1 MAASSK
7 ADRAA
12 TMIKITQ
19 TGSPIGRP
27 ADQERTLISLGLNKL
42 GRSREVSDTPA
53 NRGRIRKV
61 EHLLRVDIVGA

>member
-1 MAASSK
+1 MAKTSK
-7 ADRAA
+7 TAK
-12 TMIKITQ
+12 TIKVTQ

-42 GRSREVSDTPA
+42 WRSREVTDTPA

-61 EHLLRVDIVGA
+61 EHLLRVESDGA

>member
-1 MAASSK
+1 MPRTSK
-7 ADRAA
+7 TAK
-12 TMIKITQ
+12 TIKITQ

-42 GRSREVSDTPA
+42 WRSRMVSDTPA

-61 EHLLRVDIVGA
+61 EHLLRVDTDGA

>member
-1 MAASSK
+1 MAKTTKTAK
-7 ADRAA
+7 
-12 TMIKITQ
+12 TIKITQ

-42 GRSREVSDTPA
+42 WRSREVIDTPA

-61 EHLLRVDIVGA
+61 EHLLRVDSDGA

>member
-1 MAASSK
+1 MPKTSK
-7 ADRAA
+7 TAK
-12 TMIKITQ
+12 TIKITQ

-42 GRSREVSDTPA
+42 WRSREVIDTPA

-61 EHLLRVDIVGA
+61 EHLLRVDTDGA

>member
-1 MAASSK
+1 MAQSK
-7 ADRAA
+7 LTVR
-12 TMIKITQ
+12 Q

-42 GRSREVSDTPA
+42 WRSREVSDTPA

-61 EHLLRVDIVGA
+61 EHLLRVESDGA